1 MNLKES
7 ERYRGMGNPMDRA
20 PPGPKT
26 NRDHLMK
33 DKLALTVRRPLTWQ
47 RGRQKVV
54 LPGIEPRDSNSFKFT
69 LHSSSLVVFKQF
81 QNLLLA

>member
-7 ERYRGMGNPMDRA
+7 ERYRGMGNPMDQA

-33 DKLALTVRRPLTWQ
+33 DNIGPYC
-47 RGRQKVV
+47 
-54 LPGIEPRDSNSFKFT
+54 
-69 LHSSSLVVFKQF
+69 
-81 QNLLLA
+81 